1 MRNTWDHLAVV
12 LYAVGIIL
20 LCLFMVY
27 GMPQKKES
35 PADFPKAV
43 FTATP
48 APGITETSAISAEA
62 ADHRPERIVTH
73 QYIFDSLNAE
83 PVPAKDGMLTVS
95 DITQSR
101 YYSEPTES
109 FSHVYR
115 EENGLYDCFLF
126 GMGTVG
132 DLDAYAKYI
141 FRYDSRTGKAASFV
155 QEQHLDTGKD
165 MSPDQLAVYAANTGN
180 LLEAIFFGMDL
191 PLDVDKRVI
200 EELALYFFSSYIP
213 DNPSV
218 PAMLHFRMPAYVL
231 TFVMDTDVFITIIS
245 PEKLPSEYIVENE
258 TD

>member
-1 MRNTWDHLAVV
+1 MRNTCDHFAVV

-20 LCLFMVY
+20 LCLFMAY
-27 GMPQKKES
+27 GKPQKKES
-35 PADFPKAV
+35 PADFPQQA
-43 FTATP
+43 FTATTT
-48 APGITETSAISAEA
+48 AWITETPAISAKA
-62 ADHRPERIVTH
+62 ADHQPERSISH
-73 QYIFDSLNAE
+73 QYTFDSLNAE

-191 PLDVDKRVI
+191 PLDMDKRVI

-213 DNPSV
+213 ENPSV
-218 PAMLHFRMPAYVL
+218 PAVLHFRMPAYVL

-245 PEKLPSEYIVENE
+245 PEKLPSEYMVENE